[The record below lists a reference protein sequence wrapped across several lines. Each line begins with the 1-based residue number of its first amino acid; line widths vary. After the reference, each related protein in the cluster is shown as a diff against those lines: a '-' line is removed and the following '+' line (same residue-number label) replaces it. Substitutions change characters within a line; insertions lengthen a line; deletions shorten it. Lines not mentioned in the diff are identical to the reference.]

1 MNELFP
7 IADMALAL
15 YDEETSSL
23 HDIFG
28 EEGENE
34 DLCNRME
41 RCFEKKLVSWTN
53 EASWN
58 YFPLNVDINEE
69 NYCAGVLAVMPC
81 TSWCARKRQITGRAD
96 CKLSCCCVA

>member
-23 HDIFG
+23 HYIFG

-34 DLCNRME
+34 DLCNRMDAVL
-41 RCFEKKLVSWTN
+41 KKNW
-53 EASWN
+53 
-58 YFPLNVDINEE
+58 Y
-69 NYCAGVLAVMPC
+69 
-81 TSWCARKRQITGRAD
+81 RGRM
-96 CKLSCCCVA
+96 KLPGIIFR